1 MIGDEL
7 ARLRNPVLRRR
18 MFTTPQQRAGLARGP
33 VGINASGPELI
44 KATSTTGNPFIDQGL
59 VNRRKVATM
68 SNTTPIGSRGGGEY
82 LPGLTIP
89 ENEGM
94 PDTKPQTPPL
104 GEFEGVGPQ
113 TDPGL
118 TPPSSEGSG
127 LDDVPSSFQQPKP
140 KTGGVKDKSPDEKRG
155 GKSAKSAMDD
165 ILDRIS
171 GMRGTEDQDK
181 KKTRKQKFQEAK
193 DFLAE
198 AGVTQAKDVRTDRD
212 FLMMLGG
219 LKFAM
224 GSGTG
229 SMSQDAV
236 AALSSVLGTFASG
249 KQEERQLEQKLNMAA
264 AERVLAQ
271 EDTAA
276 ATAAARELAMD
287 KLAVTAQLKKAELEQ
302 DPKLIREVK
311 AIMDEAD
318 VSFTEA
324 LKLQQATSTK
334 KPGFQETGMLALM
347 GPPYNL
353 SAADAFLIA
362 NNSDIMGD
370 VLEEGPEAVKDALAA
385 LKGIGTQD
393 SNNNGNSGT
402 IDLTGNED
410 AVS

>member
-1 MIGDEL
+1 MIRDEL
-7 ARLRNPVLRRR
+7 GRLRNPVLNRR
-18 MFTTPQQRAGLARGP
+18 MFTTPQQRAAMARGP

-44 KATSTTGNPFIDQGL
+44 RATSTTGNPFIDQGL

-68 SNTTPIGSRGGGEY
+68 SNTAPIGSRGGGEY

-118 TPPSSEGSG
+118 TPPSSKGSG
-127 LDDVPSSFQQPKP
+127 LDDVPPSFQQPKKKKDSGDDDP
-140 KTGGVKDKSPDEKRG
+140 KPE
-155 GKSAKSAMDD
+155 SAKSAMDD
-165 ILDRIS
+165 ILDKIS

-229 SMSQDAV
+229 SMSQDAI

-276 ATAAARELAMD
+276 ATAAARELALD
-287 KLAVTAQLKKAELEQ
+287 KLSITAALQQAEMEQ
-302 DPKLIREVK
+302 NPKMIREVEG
-311 AIMDEAD
+311 IMAKTGK
-318 VSFTEA
+318 SFEEA
-324 LKLQQATSTK
+324 LALYNMSSAKTPGAEVQAA
-334 KPGFQETGMLALM
+334 QALM
-347 GPPYNL
+347 ARG
-353 SAADAFLIA
+353 I
-362 NNSDIMGD
+362 
-370 VLEEGPEAVKDALAA
+370 PEATARLLARDTDLVSKILTGEITSDQLNQLLNDLA
-385 LKGIGTQD
+385 TRQSSD
-393 SNNNGNSGT
+393 STGGNTGV
-402 IDLTGNED
+402 IDLTGNEG

>member
-1 MIGDEL
+1 MIRDEL
-7 ARLRNPVLRRR
+7 GRLRNPVLRRR

-59 VNRRKVATM
+59 VNRRKVSTM
-68 SNTTPIGSRGGGEY
+68 SNTAPIGSRGGGEY

-127 LDDVPSSFQQPKP
+127 LDDVPPSFQQPKP
-140 KTGGVKDKSPDEKRG
+140 EKKKDSGDEGGDTK
-155 GKSAKSAMDD
+155 KSAKSAMDD
-165 ILDRIS
+165 ILDKIS
-171 GMRGTEDQDK
+171 GMRGTEDQGK

-229 SMSQDAV
+229 SMSQDAI

-276 ATAAARELAMD
+276 ATAAARELALD
-287 KLAVTAQLKKAELEQ
+287 KLSITAALQQAEMEQ
-302 DPKLIREVK
+302 NPKMIREVEG
-311 AIMDEAD
+311 IMAKTGK
-318 VSFTEA
+318 SFEEA
-324 LKLQQATSTK
+324 LALYNMSSAKTPGAEVQAA
-334 KPGFQETGMLALM
+334 QALM
-347 GPPYNL
+347 ARG
-353 SAADAFLIA
+353 I
-362 NNSDIMGD
+362 
-370 VLEEGPEAVKDALAA
+370 PEATARLLARDTDLVSKILTNEISLEDLNALLSNLAA
-385 LKGIGTQD
+385 GQ
-393 SNNNGNSGT
+393 SSGNTGGNT
-402 IDLTGNED
+402 GVIDLTGNEG
-410 AVS
+410 ATS

>member
-1 MIGDEL
+1 
-7 ARLRNPVLRRR
+7 
-18 MFTTPQQRAGLARGP
+18 MFTTPQQRAAMARGP

-44 KATSTTGNPFIDQGL
+44 RATSTTGNPFIDQGL
-59 VNRRKVATM
+59 VNRRKVSTM
-68 SNTTPIGSRGGGEY
+68 SNTIPSGSRGGGEY

-127 LDDVPSSFQQPKP
+127 LDDVPPSFQQPKKKKDSGDDDP
-140 KTGGVKDKSPDEKRG
+140 KP
-155 GKSAKSAMDD
+155 KSAKSAVDD
-165 ILDRIS
+165 VINSIAN
-171 GMRGTEDQDK
+171 MTGTEEQAS

-219 LKFAM
+219 LKFAA

-229 SMSQDAV
+229 SMSQDAI

-264 AERVLAQ
+264 VESVMADERADKQ
-271 EDTAA
+271 A
-276 ATAAARELAMD
+276 ATARQLAMD
-287 KLAVTAQLKKAELEQ
+287 KLAITAQLQKAEMEQ
-302 DPKLIREVK
+302 DPKMIREVEG
-311 AIMDEAD
+311 IMAKTGK
-318 VSFTEA
+318 SFEESLA
-324 LKLQQATSTK
+324 LYNLSSAK
-334 KPGFQETGMLALM
+334 KPGAEVQAAQALM
-347 GPPYNL
+347 ARG
-353 SAADAFLIA
+353 I
-362 NNSDIMGD
+362 
-370 VLEEGPEAVKDALAA
+370 PEATARLLARDTDLVSKILTNEISLEDLNALLSNLAA
-385 LKGIGTQD
+385 GQ
-393 SNNNGNSGT
+393 SSGNTGGNT
-402 IDLTGNED
+402 GVIDLTGNEG
-410 AVS
+410 ATS